1 LLTNLDKLKKHFDNL
16 SPSFRNIIGN
26 IGWLLGDKFI
36 QIILGFV
43 TISLLARH
51 LGVQKYGTFSYAL
64 AFFGLLQPLSSVGLN
79 TLVVRE
85 IVHYPNDKYKILGTT
100 FNLQLLG
107 GLLTLFLA
115 SVGIQLLRPDDH
127 IIFNLIFILSLSN
140 IVNAFQCID
149 LWFQSQVKA
158 RYTALSNNISYSSY
172 FILTVILLFSN
183 TTSLSLF
190 AFSKF
195 FNSVIKS
202 SLLVYFYK
210 KTNESIKLWTSSVIL
225 AKSFIR
231 ESYPLIL
238 STFATTIYVK
248 IDQIMIGQMLNDKV
262 VGIYSVAAQISEIFY
277 VIPVIILTSVSPAIY
292 KAKKDLGEEVYYQ
305 RIKSLLRLL
314 SLFAIIISISITLL
328 SPALIFALFGQAFSD
343 SGLILQIHTWA
354 SIFVFSGTGASC
366 WFVAEHLT
374 HLTFFRTLLGAIL
387 NILLNLYLIPKYEG
401 VGAAI
406 ATIISYAFGSIL
418 ANYFHTKTRKLFFL
432 QINCLM
438 GGFL

>member
-1 LLTNLDKLKKHFDNL
+1 
-16 SPSFRNIIGN
+16 
-26 IGWLLGDKFI
+26 
-36 QIILGFV
+36 
-43 TISLLARH
+43 
-51 LGVQKYGTFSYAL
+51 
-64 AFFGLLQPLSSVGLN
+64 
-79 TLVVRE
+79 
-85 IVHYPNDKYKILGTT
+85 
-100 FNLQLLG
+100 
-107 GLLTLFLA
+107 
-115 SVGIQLLRPDDH
+115 
-127 IIFNLIFILSLSN
+127 
-140 IVNAFQCID
+140 
-149 LWFQSQVKA
+149 
-158 RYTALSNNISYSSY
+158 
-172 FILTVILLFSN
+172 
-183 TTSLSLF
+183 
-190 AFSKF
+190 
-195 FNSVIKS
+195 
-202 SLLVYFYK
+202 
-210 KTNESIKLWTSSVIL
+210 
-225 AKSFIR
+225 
-231 ESYPLIL
+231 
-238 STFATTIYVK
+238 
-248 IDQIMIGQMLNDKV
+248 MLNDKV